1 MFIKNHNTLPSEAF
15 LGFTVGYLLMVGGVE
30 AVGNLHVGFG
40 MVLVLAGC
48 FLLSGCGSGSADAP
62 IEQSDLTRSQTQWR
76 RSGIRSYR
84 YTLQRSCFC
93 LPTNTPVVI
102 EVRDGVPF
110 SIKTP
115 SGDSVDPTP
124 FTAYDTIDEIF
135 IAIQSVLDT
144 PHGVAKVT
152 YNALLGYPL
161 TAVLDPLPDAVD
173 DELALGVTGFQR
185 LD

>member
-1 MFIKNHNTLPSEAF
+1 
-15 LGFTVGYLLMVGGVE
+15 
-30 AVGNLHVGFG
+30 
-40 MVLVLAGC
+40 
-48 FLLSGCGSGSADAP
+48 
-62 IEQSDLTRSQTQWR
+62 
-76 RSGIRSYR
+76 
-84 YTLQRSCFC
+84 
-93 LPTNTPVVI
+93 VI

-152 YNALLGYPL
+152 YNALLGYPV
-161 TAVLDPLPDAVD
+161 TAALDPLPDAVD